1 MSRFIILR
9 SGLKSLIGPGMVF
22 MLSVSPAMAYTD
34 RNDIEFHVTGNIIDG
49 SCNVTKPEAVNL
61 GKYYWKD
68 FAVAGGNT
76 GNVPVTI
83 AFDSCTAGLS

>member
-34 RNDIEFHVTGNIIDG
+34 RNDIEFHVT
-49 SCNVTKPEAVNL
+49 EH
-61 GKYYWKD
+61 Y
-68 FAVAGGNT
+68 
-76 GNVPVTI
+76 
-83 AFDSCTAGLS
+83 

>member
-34 RNDIEFHVTGNIIDG
+34 RNDIEFHVTGRPREILLERLCR
-49 SCNVTKPEAVNL
+49 S
-61 GKYYWKD
+61 
-68 FAVAGGNT
+68 GGEHRKCASDHR
-76 GNVPVTI
+76 V
-83 AFDSCTAGLS
+83 

>member
-34 RNDIEFHVTGNIIDG
+34 RNDIEFHVTGNIIAH
-49 SCNVTKPEAVNL
+49 VTSPNRRQSTSGNIT
-61 GKYYWKD
+61 GK
-68 FAVAGGNT
+68 T
-76 GNVPVTI
+76 LP
-83 AFDSCTAGLS
+83 